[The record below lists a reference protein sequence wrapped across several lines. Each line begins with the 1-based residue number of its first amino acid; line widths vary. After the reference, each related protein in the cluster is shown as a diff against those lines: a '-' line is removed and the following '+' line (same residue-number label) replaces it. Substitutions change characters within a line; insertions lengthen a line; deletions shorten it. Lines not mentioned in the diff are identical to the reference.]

1 MAEAEVADKVEMEEQ
16 VVHEAWQAE
25 VVDMAQLVQVAQQ
38 APPVQVAAEQI
49 QMDLMAE
56 VEAEEERLE
65 VMVQM
70 VAAEARWEEQLAQ
83 LVAAAVAGAQMVDNP
98 QVTYPALVARLL
110 PLMGKPLHG
119 LAVIQHGYM
128 GAYLE

>member
-1 MAEAEVADKVEMEEQ
+1 MVAEAEVADKVEMEEQ

-70 VAAEARWEEQLAQ
+70 VETE
-83 LVAAAVAGAQMVDNP
+83 AAV
-98 QVTYPALVARLL
+98 
-110 PLMGKPLHG
+110 MGRRRVLQ
-119 LAVIQHGYM
+119 AVWPVNQY
-128 GAYLE
+128 AVLQK